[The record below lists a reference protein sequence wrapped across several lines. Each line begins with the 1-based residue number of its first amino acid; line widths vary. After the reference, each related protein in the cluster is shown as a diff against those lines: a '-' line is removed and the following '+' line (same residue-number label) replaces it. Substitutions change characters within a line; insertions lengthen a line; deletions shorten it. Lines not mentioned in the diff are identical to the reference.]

1 MKYSININQRAVV
14 DLGLDLDLTDMAIL
28 DFMSEFAH
36 TEECEKAW
44 VDAKGAC
51 AYWFS
56 TKLILEQL
64 PILRITERAVR
75 QHINNLIGAGL
86 LERYGDPRRT
96 QKSYFLF
103 GPTYAKLFFA
113 TAPSTVPSDGV
124 LPQTSEKNCRDLGNK
139 LPTPRKNISDN
150 NNINIIDNKGKDV
163 VVNKQKPVFAETTT
177 AESPIQGRLEL
188 FDATQPEPSPFIVMS
203 KPEKERKSSGQKKE
217 SPAPAPQPSS
227 EFRMMTTDE
236 FVEELL
242 SKKMVVESIMMARH
256 YNREFLEA
264 RLSDFVLH
272 RKTLDKNASTYHE
285 FLRHFNSWL
294 QKKDQMEA
302 REFAEASKAGGR
314 SGSAY
319 EKTQCTFEESLDIIR
334 QTCNNF
340 HNYN

>member
-1 MKYSININQRAVV
+1 MKYNININQRAVV

-75 QHINNLIGAGL
+75 QHISNLIDAGL

-113 TAPSTVPSDGV
+113 TAPSTVPSDDGSSR
-124 LPQTSEKNCRDLGNK
+124 TSEKNCRDLGNK

-150 NNINIIDNKGKDV
+150 NNINLLDNREKDV

-177 AESPIQGRLEL
+177 AESAVQGRLEL
-188 FDATQPEPSPFIVMS
+188 FDATQPEPSPSIVMP

-217 SPAPAPQPSS
+217 SPAPTTQASV
-227 EFRMMTTDE
+227 EFRAMTADE
-236 FVEELL
+236 FVEVLL
-242 SKKMVVESIMMARH
+242 SKEMVVESIMMSRN
-256 YNREFLEA
+256 YDREFLKA
-264 RLSDFVLH
+264 RLSDFALH
-272 RKTLDKNASTYHE
+272 RKNLDKNVSTYHE

-294 QKKDQMEA
+294 QKKDQVEA
-302 REFAEASKAGGR
+302 REFAGASTAGGR

>member
-14 DLGLDLDLTDMAIL
+14 DLDLDLDLTDMAIL

-75 QHINNLIGAGL
+75 QHISNLIDAGL

-113 TAPSTVPSDGV
+113 TTPSTVPSDDV
-124 LPQTSEKNCRDLGNK
+124 SSRTSEKNCRDLGNK

-150 NNINIIDNKGKDV
+150 NNINILDNKGKDV

-177 AESPIQGRLEL
+177 PESPVQGRLDL
-188 FDATQPEPSPFIVMS
+188 FDAPQSDPSPSIVTPKS
-203 KPEKERKSSGQKKE
+203 EKERKSSGQKKE
-217 SPAPAPQPSS
+217 SPAPTTPTSV
-227 EFRMMTTDE
+227 EFRAMTADE

-242 SKKMVVESIMMARH
+242 SKEIVVESIMMSRN
-256 YNREFLEA
+256 YDREFLKA
-264 RLSDFVLH
+264 RLSDFALH
-272 RKTLDKNASTYHE
+272 RKTLDKNVSTYHE

-294 QKKDQMEA
+294 QKKDQVEA
-302 REFAEASKAGGR
+302 REFAEASKAGGQ
-314 SGSAY
+314 SDSSY
-319 EKTQCTFEESLDIIR
+319 EKKQCTFEESLDIIK
-334 QTCNNF
+334 QTCSNF
-340 HNYN
+340 HNFN

>member
-75 QHINNLIGAGL
+75 QHINNLIDMGL

-113 TAPSTVPSDGV
+113 TTPSTVPSDDV
-124 LPQTSEKNCRDLGNK
+124 SSRTSEKNCRDLGNK
-139 LPTPRKNISDN
+139 LPTPRKSISDN
-150 NNINIIDNKGKDV
+150 NNINILDNKGKDV

-177 AESPIQGRLEL
+177 AESPVQGRLEL
-188 FDATQPEPSPFIVMS
+188 FDAAQPDVTVEAATA
-203 KPEKERKSSGQKKE
+203 KERKSSAKKKE
-217 SPAPAPQPSS
+217 IVPVPPSPSS
-227 EFRMMTTDE
+227 EFERKTVDE
-236 FVEELL
+236 CAEELL
-242 SKKMVVESIMMARH
+242 SKGMVMESIMMSRH
-256 YNREFLEA
+256 CDRGYIES
-264 RLSDFVLH
+264 RLKEIVLH
-272 RKTLDKNASTYHE
+272 RKSLDKAESTYRD
-285 FLRHFNSWL
+285 FVSHFNNWL
-294 QKKDQMEA
+294 SKREQAEVKEFKESTAPGKMSAVDIQKRNAQYIWDA
-302 REFAEASKAGGR
+302 VNKAF
-314 SGSAY
+314 
-319 EKTQCTFEESLDIIR
+319 K
-334 QTCNNF
+334 NK
-340 HNYN
+340 